1 MKATTLKEKFIK
13 LTKKYSPNWGWYEDL
28 ESAEQCVKIADEF
41 AIGFAEWLNGLDIND
56 EVLQKHISTK
66 ELLEIYKQT
75 L

>member
-1 MKATTLKEKFIK
+1 MTLKEKFKQWLDTDPRLQIREVQ
-13 LTKKYSPNWGWYEDL
+13 LEVIAED
-28 ESAEQCVKIADEF
+28 F

-66 ELLEIYKQT
+66 ELLEIYKKENK